1 MNIIDNGYVRN
12 EKGLSGNLITAKY
25 IRNLRLDES
34 KRYKILVIN
43 KNANNTG
50 PNPFEPTKVVLKG
63 RLVSQY
69 NSTFLFECLNPQN
82 ILKKVCINKIDYI
95 LNNKLITAIN

>member
-1 MNIIDNGYVRN
+1 MNIVDNGYIRN
-12 EKGLSGNLITAKY
+12 EKKLSNNKITAEY
-25 IRNLRLDES
+25 IRNLRLDNS

-43 KNANNTG
+43 KNVNNAG
-50 PNPFEPTKVVLKG
+50 PNPFEPTRVVLKG
-63 RLVSQY
+63 RIVSQY
-69 NSTFLFECLNPQN
+69 NSTFLFECLNSQN